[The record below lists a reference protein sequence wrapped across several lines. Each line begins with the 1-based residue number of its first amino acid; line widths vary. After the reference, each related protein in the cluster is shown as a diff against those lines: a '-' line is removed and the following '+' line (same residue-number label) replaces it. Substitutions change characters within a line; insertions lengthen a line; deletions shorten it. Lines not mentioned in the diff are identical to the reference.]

1 MKAITA
7 NFIMACASDKNGFH
21 PRYTPARVAM
31 QLDRVRPIRAGRSRT
46 RRGSETDLDEQ
57 IVRKK
62 FALVYPAA
70 RVLIGHERHP

>member
-1 MKAITA
+1 
-7 NFIMACASDKNGFH
+7 
-21 PRYTPARVAM
+21 M
-31 QLDRVRPIRAGRSRT
+31 QLDRVRPIRAGRSRI